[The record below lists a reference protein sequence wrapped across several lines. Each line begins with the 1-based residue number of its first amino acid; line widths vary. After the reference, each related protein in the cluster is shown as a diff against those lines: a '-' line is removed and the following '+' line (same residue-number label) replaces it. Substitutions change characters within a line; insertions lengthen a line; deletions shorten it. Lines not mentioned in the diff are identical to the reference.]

1 MKVFNS
7 FSVPLS
13 QNSVEP
19 LSLQKRRQRGQL
31 NPNQMTSSYLQGI
44 GGPLQS
50 IANENFDEGKLTGLK
65 L

>member
-1 MKVFNS
+1 
-7 FSVPLS
+7 
-13 QNSVEP
+13 
-19 LSLQKRRQRGQL
+19 
-31 NPNQMTSSYLQGI
+31 MTSSYLQGI